1 MPPRSGERTGPP
13 ERQNT
18 PAARRPGF
26 ARPRGK
32 GRLVCHTPA
41 VPVARA
47 VGRKRLMEMVLTGD
61 VADAATALEW
71 GMVNRVVP
79 DAELD
84 GSLLAHLRWRGS

>member
-1 MPPRSGERTGPP
+1 
-13 ERQNT
+13 
-18 PAARRPGF
+18 
-26 ARPRGK
+26 
-32 GRLVCHTPA
+32 